1 MSDKV
6 LIYQGENGL
15 VVHIPVSS
23 VELDEDTD
31 MLSFNY
37 TVEEGTAPPHD
48 ELGPILG
55 KYISDLIDK
64 YVEEVI
70 EARTE

>member
-23 VELDEDTD
+23 FELDED

-55 KYISDLIDK
+55 KYISDLIEK